1 MNECAVINASPL
13 IFLSRGRHLDILRHF
28 FDNVYV
34 PEAVA
39 NEIRRKGSGDI
50 TVESLDS
57 ATWIIILPTVPVP
70 SMVLEWG
77 LGLGES
83 SVIAYACQ
91 HQGTVAVLDDLAA
104 RKCAAS
110 MNLPIRGTLGIVLV
124 AKQRGIIPSA
134 RAVMEDLIRGGLYLS
149 GPVLDAA
156 LARVGE

>member
-77 LGLGES
+77 LGLGEFRFQ
-83 SVIAYACQ
+83 SVL
-91 HQGTVAVLDDLAA
+91 TSKT
-104 RKCAAS
+104 RKKFNFIFTS
-110 MNLPIRGTLGIVLV
+110 DTHVF
-124 AKQRGIIPSA
+124 PSWD
-134 RAVMEDLIRGGLYLS
+134 R
-149 GPVLDAA
+149 
-156 LARVGE
+156 